1 MSSNLFDAS
10 LVEEII
16 NEALSESPSVERSY
30 GQLGFMETDIV
41 SNIFSAIDKKLPNAD
56 VADIIKEARVSSN
69 SLKTSLKIT
78 DLHTVTHNCRKCQFS
93 STPVLPKWNVNNPDV
108 LFIFETSYL
117 DQASSDFFISS
128 LKEVGFSSE
137 KACLTYLLRCPTR
150 DVDQKY
156 IDNCLPYLHNEIHIM
171 NPKIICPIGNNVLS
185 NLFGTDL
192 KIKDYKQKLN
202 WLGSWPIYPL
212 YSLNYVLK
220 SGEPAQASFKED
232 ILQVYQFIYKK
243 GNQNGAHIFE

>member
-1 MSSNLFDAS
+1 
-10 LVEEII
+10 
-16 NEALSESPSVERSY
+16 
-30 GQLGFMETDIV
+30 METDIV

-56 VADIIKEARVSSN
+56 VANIIKEARVSSN

-93 STPVLPKWNVNNPDV
+93 SSPVLPKWNVNNPDV

-137 KACLTYLLRCPTR
+137 KACVTYLLRCPTR

-171 NPKIICPIGNNVLS
+171 NPKIICPIGNTVLS

-243 GNQNGAHIFE
+243 GNKNGAHIPE